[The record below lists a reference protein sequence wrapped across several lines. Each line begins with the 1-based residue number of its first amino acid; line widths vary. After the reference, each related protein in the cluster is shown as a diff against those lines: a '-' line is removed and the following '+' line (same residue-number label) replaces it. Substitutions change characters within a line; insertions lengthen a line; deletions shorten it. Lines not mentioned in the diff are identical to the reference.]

1 MEDPPVRTLF
11 ASFVALPLV
20 IAGLPVLAQSS
31 PSADQI
37 IRSLMPSGNLVAGGT
52 RGIRLQVAPAPTPL
66 TPVATGQPHAVP
78 SHAAAA
84 PATTPTAPSVPS
96 ANLTV
101 NFTSGSADL
110 TPQAVQALNELGRA
124 LSSKELAG
132 YKFRIEGHTDTVG
145 TPDSNL
151 ELSAKRAHAVVTYI
165 TSHFGVD
172 ASRLQAVGKGEE
184 DLAVPTPAQTPE
196 PRNRRVLVVNLG
208 A

>member
-1 MEDPPVRTLF
+1 MEDPAVRVMF
-11 ASFVALPLV
+11 APFVALPLV

-37 IRSLMPSGNLVAGGT
+37 ITSLKPSGNLISGGT
-52 RGIRLQVAPAPTPL
+52 RGIRLSGAPAPAPTPV
-66 TPVATGQPHAVP
+66 THAVAGQTHP
-78 SHAAAA
+78 TAHAAAA
-84 PATTPTAPSVPS
+84 QLTTPAAPS

-101 NFTSGSADL
+101 NFASGSSDL
-110 TPQAVQALNELGRA
+110 TPQAIQALNELGRA
-124 LSSKELAG
+124 LSSKDLAA

-145 TPDSNL
+145 TPEANRA
-151 ELSAKRAHAVVTYI
+151 LSEQRAKAVVAFI

-172 ASRLQAVGKGEE
+172 EGRLQAVGMGEQE
-184 DLAVPTPAQTPE
+184 LAVPTPAQTPE

>member
-1 MEDPPVRTLF
+1 MRKFLAP
-11 ASFVALPLV
+11 FVMLPLV
-20 IAGLPVLAQSS
+20 LAGLPVLAQSS

-37 IRSLMPSGNLVAGGT
+37 INSLKPSGNLAAGGT
-52 RGIRLQVAPAPTPL
+52 RGIRLGVAPAPMAP
-66 TPVATGQPHAVP
+66 ATAGQPHAVGHAMAAQP
-78 SHAAAA
+78 SPSAA
-84 PATTPTAPSVPS
+84 PS

-101 NFTSGSADL
+101 NFASGSADL

-124 LSSKELAG
+124 LSSNDLAG

-145 TPDSNL
+145 TPEANQL
-151 ELSAKRAHAVVTYI
+151 LSQQRAQAVVTYI

-172 ASRLQAVGKGEE
+172 ASRLQAIGKGEE

>member
-1 MEDPPVRTLF
+1 MEGTDVRKMF
-11 ASFVALPLV
+11 APFLALPLV
-20 IAGLPVLAQSS
+20 VAGLPALAQSS

-37 IRSLMPSGNLVAGGT
+37 IKSLRPTGNLVSGGT
-52 RGIRLQVAPAPTPL
+52 RGIRVGGAPPAPSPAV
-66 TPVATGQPHAVP
+66 PVATGQPHAAT

-84 PATTPTAPSVPS
+84 APAQPAAPS

-101 NFTSGSADL
+101 NFASGSADL

-124 LSSKELAG
+124 LSSSDLAG

-145 TPDSNL
+145 TPESNRA
-151 ELSAKRAHAVVTYI
+151 LSERRAQAVVSYI

-172 ASRLQAVGKGEE
+172 ASRLQAIGMGEE